1 MNPAPADAGE
11 PVAGLEPT
19 TAAQQEDKTAVVVRP
34 VWGATAE
41 AVEVGAED

>member
-19 TAAQQEDKTAVVVRP
+19 TAAQQEDEAVEMVRP
-34 VWGATAE
+34 VRGATAE
-41 AVEVGAED
+41 AVAVGAEG